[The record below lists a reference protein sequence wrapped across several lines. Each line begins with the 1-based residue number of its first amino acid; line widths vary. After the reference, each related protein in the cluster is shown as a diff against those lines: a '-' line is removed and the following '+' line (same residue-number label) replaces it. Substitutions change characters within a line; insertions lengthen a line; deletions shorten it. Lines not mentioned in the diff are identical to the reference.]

1 MSGKFKMDGDR
12 KRSGSLH
19 DYFTAKT
26 KKNNIEDK
34 KDYQG
39 KAIAFLM

>member
-1 MSGKFKMDGDR
+1 MDGGR

-26 KKNNIEDK
+26 KKKNTEDK
-34 KDYQG
+34 EDYQG
-39 KAIAFLM
+39 KGIAFLMRIK